1 MRAKFAL
8 SESRPILTLLKKFTL
23 FLELVSV
30 YYILTVRLTYYHK
43 NTIINIKDVNYIMLA
58 ENIRRLRKKKGL
70 SQEKLA
76 RLADISN
83 NTLIKIEQGIAKEPT
98 ITTVSKV
105 ASALG
110 VSIDELVKGSKN
122 R

>member
-1 MRAKFAL
+1 
-8 SESRPILTLLKKFTL
+8 
-23 FLELVSV
+23 
-30 YYILTVRLTYYHK
+30 
-43 NTIINIKDVNYIMLA
+43 MLA

-110 VSIDELVKGSKN
+110 VSIDELVKGNKN

>member
-1 MRAKFAL
+1 
-8 SESRPILTLLKKFTL
+8 
-23 FLELVSV
+23 
-30 YYILTVRLTYYHK
+30 
-43 NTIINIKDVNYIMLA
+43 MLA

-83 NTLIKIEQGIAKEPT
+83 NTLIKIEQEVAKEPT
-98 ITTVSKV
+98 ITTVTKI
-105 ASALG
+105 ASALE

-122 R
+122 NEKRKL

>member
-1 MRAKFAL
+1 
-8 SESRPILTLLKKFTL
+8 
-23 FLELVSV
+23 
-30 YYILTVRLTYYHK
+30 
-43 NTIINIKDVNYIMLA
+43 MLA

-83 NTLIKIEQGIAKEPT
+83 NTLIKIEQEVAKEPT
-98 ITTVSKV
+98 ITTVTKI

-122 R
+122 NEKRKL

>member
-1 MRAKFAL
+1 
-8 SESRPILTLLKKFTL
+8 
-23 FLELVSV
+23 
-30 YYILTVRLTYYHK
+30 
-43 NTIINIKDVNYIMLA
+43 MLA

-98 ITTVSKV
+98 ITTITKI
-105 ASALG
+105 ASVLE
-110 VSIDELVKGSKN
+110 VSIDELVKANKAKK
-122 R
+122 